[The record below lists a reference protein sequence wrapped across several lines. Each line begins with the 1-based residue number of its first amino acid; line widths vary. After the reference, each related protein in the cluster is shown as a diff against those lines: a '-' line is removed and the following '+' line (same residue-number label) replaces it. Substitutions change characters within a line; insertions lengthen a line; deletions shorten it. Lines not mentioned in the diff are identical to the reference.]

1 MRNSY
6 VLPCLSSSS
15 CIGAAWAGDGFGSS
29 SPNSPSSG
37 QDSVGIISIGDTGR
51 CGVCCSW
58 RIKPPA
64 ESTAASKLV
73 LLQPKMSVYRPPEQ
87 KPMAPTLPFE
97 SGKRLMYVIAP
108 SKSAT
113 ACVSGTE
120 NIVFKTLSIL
130 LGSGEPSRVYISGA
144 TARSEE
150 HTSELQSQS
159 NLVCRLLL
167 EKKNT

>member
-6 VLPCLSSSS
+6 VLLCLSSSS
-15 CIGAAWAGDGFGSS
+15 CIRAAWAGDGFGSS

-51 CGVCCSW
+51 CGGCCSW
-58 RIKPPA
+58 IIKPPA

-97 SGKRLMYVIAP
+97 SGKRLMYVITP

-113 ACVSGTE
+113 ACVSGKE
-120 NIVFKTLSIL
+120 NNVFKKLS
-130 LGSGEPSRVYISGA
+130 
-144 TARSEE
+144 
-150 HTSELQSQS
+150 
-159 NLVCRLLL
+159 LLL
-167 EKKNT
+167 RLCQPSPGYIIRATPIDHQ